1 MFALPASHLTRKL
14 RYARS
19 FLTGRMVHVNLQI
32 LYDCNCRCRI
42 CDFWRGDYRN
52 RPRLTADQ
60 AAVISDKLSE
70 IGPQIISIGGGEPLL
85 HPDLE
90 SIVQKLARHH
100 FPVLIC
106 NGTLVTVEKA
116 RALWSAGM
124 MEISVSVDYASADRH
139 DAQRGLPGAFE
150 QSLRALEILHA
161 TRVHPEQRVHM
172 ITVLM
177 DDNLDDVEPLIER
190 CERMG
195 ITYLIT
201 LYSHS
206 RGQKPERPP
215 ASEVTRRLL
224 EIKRRHRHFVA
235 LRGYLGRFS
244 EAVTRGAGPCHA
256 GRLLCN
262 IDTQG
267 DVTFCIDRLENPAG
281 NILRDPMPDIVQR
294 LRHQHQAN
302 TCRDCWTSCRGSIE
316 AIRSVRQPLGNLWDY
331 WQMARPV
338 RLGGR
343 F

>member
-1 MFALPASHLTRKL
+1 MI
-14 RYARS
+14 
-19 FLTGRMVHVNLQI
+19 HVNLQI

-42 CDFWRGDYRN
+42 CDFWRGDYRD
-52 RPRLTADQ
+52 RPRLTVDQ
-60 AAVISDKLSE
+60 ATVISDKLNE
-70 IGPQIISIGGGEPLL
+70 VGPQIISIGGGEPLL
-85 HPDLE
+85 HPHLE
-90 SIVQKLARHH
+90 LIVQKLAQHH

-106 NGTLVTVEKA
+106 NGTLVTAEKA

-124 MEISVSVDYASADRH
+124 MEISVSVDYASAGRH
-139 DAQRGLPGAFE
+139 DAQRGFPGAFD
-150 QSLRALEILHA
+150 QALRALEILHE

-172 ITVLM
+172 ISVLM
-177 DDNLDDVEPLIER
+177 DDNLDDVEPLIDR

-195 ITYLIT
+195 ITYLMT

-206 RGQKPERPP
+206 RGQKPGRQP
-215 ASEVTRRLL
+215 STEVSRRLL
-224 EIKRRHRHFVA
+224 DIKRRRRHFVA

-244 EAVTRGAGPCHA
+244 EAVSTGAGPCHA

-267 DVTFCIDRLENPAG
+267 DVSFCIDRLENSAG
-281 NILRDPMPDIVQR
+281 NILRDPMRDILGR
-294 LRHQHQAN
+294 LHQQHQGN
-302 TCRDCWTSCRGSIE
+302 DCRDCWTSCRGSIE
-316 AIRSVRQPLGNLWDY
+316 TIRSARQFLGNLWDY